1 VDDPGTARHERRERN
16 VIDELQV
23 SSCAGDRRLALGVRR
38 LVGQR
43 ELVTL
48 IFEEAGKQPKMGEAP
63 SLVFKV
69 VGLFVP
75 IMRELAEMLYQWE
88 RPYHFNH
95 DKFERA
101 FGKQPV
107 TSHRDAV
114 RETVK
119 WFREK
124 SKEA

>member
-1 VDDPGTARHERRERN
+1 MV
-16 VIDELQV
+16 ELTEHSESFGQAWHV
-23 SSCAGDRRLALGVRR
+23 PCAPTPT
-38 LVGQR
+38 QR
-43 ELVTL
+43 ELLTL
-48 IFEEAGKQPKMGEAP
+48 IFEEAGKQPKLGQTP
-63 SLVFKV
+63 SLVFKG

-119 WFREK
+119 WFRENPK
-124 SKEA
+124 KA